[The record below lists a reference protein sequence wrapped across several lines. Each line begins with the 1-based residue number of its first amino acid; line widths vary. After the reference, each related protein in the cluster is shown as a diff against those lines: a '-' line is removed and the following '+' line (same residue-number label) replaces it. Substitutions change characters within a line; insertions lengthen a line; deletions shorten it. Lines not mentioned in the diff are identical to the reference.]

1 MTALSVRTEQ
11 LVCLGAETQATA
23 FSSPAR
29 CHRHVELT
37 AKQEITHFTQ
47 SKGQKMTSG
56 KQDFSSTCL
65 MSRAK
70 DNRLDFAIQFSLSIC
85 IYTITVTTHKHK
97 SFVNNT
103 NTIQS
108 HLVYCIFCHCCGLYT
123 DLSNN
128 QFQLSMINILLAN

>member
-11 LVCLGAETQATA
+11 LVSLGAETQATA

-29 CHRHVELT
+29 CHLHVELT

-65 MSRAK
+65 TSHAK
-70 DNRLDFAIQFSLSIC
+70 DNRLDFAIQFGLSIC

-97 SFVNNT
+97 TLKSFVNNT

-108 HLVYCIFCHCCGLYT
+108 NLVYFIFGLSCGKTLIC
-123 DLSNN
+123 
-128 QFQLSMINILLAN
+128 QMISLN